1 MIPALDVFEE
11 ESSVIDVVSVLGS
24 NLDSL
29 KARCLFDDGSVKNGV
44 VESGCMQGSLCVLSG
59 QAFWVCG
66 GVSDGQG
73 DIVVVIVVVMPES
86 DGQFTL
92 GEYVVQELSE
102 FGSSV
107 VFPDGEA
114 ILC

>member
-1 MIPALDVFEE
+1 M
-11 ESSVIDVVSVLGS
+11 
-24 NLDSL
+24 
-29 KARCLFDDGSVKNGV
+29 
-44 VESGCMQGSLCVLSG
+44 LSG
-59 QAFWVCG
+59 QAFWVG
-66 GVSDGQG
+66 GSVSDGQG
-73 DIVVVIVVVMPES
+73 DIVVVVVVVMPES

-114 ILC
+114 ILR